1 MRPESHVAFVGLG
14 SNLGDSMTEIRSA
27 CTQLASLPGT
37 ALEHCSG
44 VYRTAPLDVRP
55 QPDFLNACCRLAT
68 VLTPVLLLEGLMRI
82 ERDHGRIRLGKGEP
96 RTLDLDLLLYDDV
109 MYMTPGLTLP
119 HPRLHERAFVLYP
132 LADLDA
138 GLVIPGHGP
147 LRALLDRC
155 ARQRIERLE
164 VPLFNIPGLGDD
176 HDQCEQG
183 A

>member
-1 MRPESHVAFVGLG
+1 MRPEPHVAFVGLG
-14 SNLGDSMTEIRSA
+14 SNLGDSMTEIRRA
-27 CTQLASLPGT
+27 CAQLALLPGT
-37 ALEHCSG
+37 ALARCSA
-44 VYRTAPLDVRP
+44 VYRTAPFDVRP
-55 QPDFLNACCRLAT
+55 QPDFLNACCRLVT
-68 VLTPVLLLEGLMRI
+68 TLTPVLLLEGLMRI
-82 ERDHGRIRLGKGEP
+82 ERDRGRVRRGKGEP

-109 MYMTPGLTLP
+109 TYVTPGLTLP

-138 GLVIPGHGP
+138 GLVIPGRGP
-147 LRALLDRC
+147 LRVLLERC

-164 VPLFNIPGLGDD
+164 VPLSNVPGPGDD